1 MSTLRFHVA
10 DYAVFGLTLV
20 LSVAVGIYH
29 AVISK
34 PSTTKEYLLASRKMM
49 SIPVALSLLASFMSG
64 ITILGVPSEIYTFG
78 LQYWLVVVSYFLAF
92 PSVALIFVPILYE
105 LGLTSSYE
113 YLERRFSFGIRI
125 IGTILFIIYTL
136 FYMAIVTY
144 GPSLALESV
153 TGLPIW
159 VSILSIGVVCTFYTT
174 IGGIRAVIWNDVFQ
188 AVVMLGGLVIV
199 VIVGT
204 SKAGGASHVLS
215 ILQENNR
222 TSVSFSF
229 DPKERTT
236 FWVMFIGGAFAIL
249 PLWSVNQT
257 AVQRFL
263 SAKSLKDAQRS
274 VWMALPLSLLTV
286 SLCSLCGAVIFAY
299 YVGCDPKK
307 RQAISSSDQILPYF
321 VMDVIGHL
329 HGLPGVFLA
338 CLFSG
343 TLSTLSSG
351 MNSLAAVVLEDFVK
365 PFVNHRNLVVS
376 ESRLT
381 LLSKCIAATLGLVTV
396 GLSFLG
402 GTLGTILQ
410 SFYQVSGV
418 AGGPVVAIYSIGMFT
433 KFANKKG
440 AYVGLISGFAFGLF
454 VAIGAKI
461 HKPPLSI
468 PKVSIDR
475 CPDAN
480 LTTTVANTTKIY
492 DGLDIYK
499 TSPFWYS
506 FYCFFITFVVGLLV
520 SFLWKDG
527 EQNVDPRLLF
537 KWKRLLPAKFT
548 GHTDVQSEQGES
560 IGLHNQDSGNE
571 QVVNTNQGKQ
581 KHADSVVL
589 MNSDSV
595 KEMSTNL

>member
-10 DYAVFGLTLV
+10 DYAVFGLTLIF
-20 LSVAVGIYH
+20 SMAVGIYH
-29 AVISK
+29 AVVSK

-78 LQYWLVVVSYFLAF
+78 IQYWLVVVSYIILF
-92 PSVALIFVPILYE
+92 PTVALVFVPTLYE
-105 LGLTSSYE
+105 LDLTSSYE
-113 YLERRFSFGIRI
+113 YLERRFSFGVRI
-125 IGTILFIIYTL
+125 IGTTLFIFYTL

-144 GPSLALESV
+144 GPSLALQSV

-159 VSILSIGVVCTFYTT
+159 VSILSIGIVCTFYTT

-188 AVVMLGGLVIV
+188 AVVMLAGLVTV

-204 SKAGGASHVLS
+204 SKVGGVSRVVSVLR
-215 ILQENNR
+215 ENNR
-222 TSVSFSF
+222 TDISFSF

-274 VWMALPLSLLTV
+274 VWLALPLSFVAV
-286 SLCSLCGAVIFAY
+286 SLCSICGAVIFAY
-299 YVGCDPKK
+299 YAGCDPKSRK
-307 RQAISSSDQILPYF
+307 AITSSDQVLPYF

-351 MNSLAAVVLEDFVK
+351 LNSLAAVFLEDFIK
-365 PFVNHRNLVVS
+365 PFVNHRNFNIS
-376 ESRLT
+376 EIKLT
-381 LLSKCIAATLGLVTV
+381 QLSKFIAALLGLITV
-396 GLSFLG
+396 GLSFLAG
-402 GTLGTILQ
+402 SLGTILQ
-410 SFYQVSGV
+410 SFYQISGV
-418 AGGPVVAIYSIGMFT
+418 AGGPVVAVYAMGMFT

-440 AYVGLISGFAFGLF
+440 AYIGLASGLTFGLF
-454 VAIGAKI
+454 VAVGAKI

-468 PKVSIDR
+468 PKVSIDQ
-475 CPDAN
+475 CPEAN
-480 LTTTVANTTKIY
+480 LTLTVANKTEMIY

-499 TSPFWYS
+499 ISPFWYS
-506 FYCFFITFVVGLLV
+506 FYCFVITFIVGLLV
-520 SFLWKDG
+520 SFLWKDN
-527 EQNVDPRLLF
+527 EQHVDPRLLF

-548 GHTDVQSEQGES
+548 GMNDVQDEQDEK
-560 IGLHNQDSGNE
+560 IVLHDQDSGK
-571 QVVNTNQGKQ
+571 QQSVNATEDKR
-581 KHADSVVL
+581 KHDSMVL
-589 MNSDSV
+589 VNSSPV
-595 KEMSTNL
+595 EEMSTNL